1 MKNTFQ
7 KLQANGSL
15 TMVCLQIY
23 QELFQLATFLQ
34 VRFSGIYQDLLLP
47 LQLIPI
53 PLIQFGLFKLLKV
66 VVLDIECYVI
76 TMAIKLQLELIF
88 KELSAT
94 QVFKRSSKTTFFYS
108 ESILYIRNLESQT
121 LGKQEGFY
129 SKKHRLHRH
138 HSLGREQ

>member
-7 KLQANGSL
+7 KLQANESL

-53 PLIQFGLFKLLKV
+53 LLIQFSLFKLLKV

-94 QVFKRSSKTTFFYS
+94 QVSKRSSKTTFFYS
-108 ESILYIRNLESQT
+108 ESILYIRNLESRT
-121 LGKQEGFY
+121 LGKQEEFY

>member
-7 KLQANGSL
+7 KLQANESL

-94 QVFKRSSKTTFFYS
+94 QVSKRSSKTTFFYS
-108 ESILYIRNLESQT
+108 ESILYIRNLESRT